1 MRRFIY
7 LDTDTINSYL
17 AQIYDGLVLENEQEI
32 QKQDGMIKQNTH
44 NLGGEANAELKV
56 FGKGLEGKLEYTYEH
71 LKETNN
77 LELIRDIQTK
87 LLHDNAFEQLM
98 IYLKNDQMISEDCRT
113 IGNFVEIE
121 DDFFILNLDYYSE
134 LYKKDG
140 FIDKIKRI
148 QHDSIKEEIENQ
160 TESLSREQSR
170 NKNVRQIIKEKVKD
184 AIEENDK
191 QHEYVKLVIDL
202 LTAIV
207 PYRQMLYISNYLVA
221 INPQYV
227 RDDMNMLSFKYGGRI
242 KMVGYITNK
251 IYDKENY
258 QSPISAFSTVGNSIN
273 NMMKLF
279 FDNKDELYIV
289 HPIAIFYE

>member
-221 INPQYV
+221 INPKYV